1 MPPVKIGVLISGGGT
16 NLQSIMDGIDQGKIS
31 GKIELIISNNKDAFG
46 LERGKNAGIESIYI
60 NPREYESEELFNK
73 SLLHEFQKRDIQL
86 IVLAGYLKKLSKEII
101 SAYTGRI
108 INIHPSLIPSFC
120 GKGFYGK
127 RVHEEVLKYGVK
139 ITGATVHFVDENM
152 DTGPI
157 ILQKAVNVDEDDTV
171 DSIQKKV
178 LSVEHHIL
186 SEAVRLFC
194 EHRLYVDGRL
204 VRIV

>member
-16 NLQSIMDGIDQGKIS
+16 NLQSIMDGIDQGKIN
-31 GKIELIISNNKDAFG
+31 GKIELIISSNKDAFG

-60 NPREYESEELFNK
+60 NPREYESEELFNN
-73 SLLHEFQKRDIQL
+73 SLLLEFQKRDIEL
-86 IVLAGYLKKLSKEII
+86 IILAGYLKKLSKEII
-101 SAYTGRI
+101 STYTGRI

-157 ILQKAVNVDEDDTV
+157 ILQKAVVVDEDDTV

-186 SEAVRLFC
+186 SEAVGLFC

-204 VRIV
+204 VRIL